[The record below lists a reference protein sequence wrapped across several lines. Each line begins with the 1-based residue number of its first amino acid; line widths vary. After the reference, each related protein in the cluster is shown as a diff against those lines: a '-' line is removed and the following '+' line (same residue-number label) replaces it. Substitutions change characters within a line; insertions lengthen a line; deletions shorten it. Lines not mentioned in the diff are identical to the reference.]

1 MIAIVPDANTILS
14 GMISPSGATRKIID
28 LALAKKVVLYGSE
41 ATYKEFCEKIQIDRF
56 QKYIKRQYSSFKKII
71 YDYRSFINLV
81 NTFDILA
88 KTIVITDDPDD
99 DEYLKVAVASN
110 SKIIISRDHHLLD
123 LTTYADIVIVKP
135 EKFLSTRYKLNNGK
149 LF

>member
-14 GMISPSGATRKIID
+14 GMISPNGATRKIID

-41 ATYKEFCEKIQIDRF
+41 TTYKEFCEKIQIDRF
-56 QKYIKRQYSSFKKII
+56 QKYIKRQYSSFEKII
-71 YDYRSFINLV
+71 YDYRSFINV
-81 NTFDILA
+81 VDTFDILA
-88 KTIVITDDPDD
+88 NTTVITTDPDD
-99 DEYLKVAVASN
+99 DEYLKVAIASN
-110 SKIIISRDHHLLD
+110 SKIIISRDHDLLD
-123 LTTYADIVIVKP
+123 LKNYADTVIVSP

>member
-14 GMISPSGATRKIID
+14 GMISPNGATRKIID

-41 ATYKEFCEKIQIDRF
+41 ITYKEFCEKIQIDRF
-56 QKYIKRQYSSFKKII
+56 QKYIKRQYSSFEKII
-71 YDYRSFINLV
+71 YDYRSFINV
-81 NTFDILA
+81 VDTFDILA
-88 KTIVITDDPDD
+88 NTTVITADPDD
-99 DEYLKVAVASN
+99 DEYLKVAIASN
-110 SKIIISRDHHLLD
+110 SKIIISRDHDLLD
-123 LTTYADIVIVKP
+123 LKNYADTVIVSP